1 MVLVRNGDEP
11 VLGDR
16 VREFWKEEESGDSGF
31 DMVCRVGS
39 VRDSGFESRLCL
51 DHEREVNRAKPLWE

>member
-31 DMVCRVGS
+31 DMVCGVVS

-51 DHEREVNRAKPLWE
+51 DHSVK